1 MNVEN
6 IGLMIMKANVI
17 GIDGSAKGSIE
28 LPDVFATEYKPKLI
42 KRAAQAIQTSKKQP
56 KGADPR
62 AGKKNT
68 STYMGYRG
76 VPAYRRTINVEHA
89 RLPRLKNRGA
99 LLYGRVAYVP
109 HSVGGIAAH
118 PLKAWEVTIERINKK
133 ERKLALR
140 SAIATTTMKSLVEKR
155 FIVEKELPI
164 VVEDALESIAK
175 TKQVFEA
182 LEKIGVGKD
191 LENARGK
198 IRKRAGRGKSRGR
211 MWKAKKSVLIVTG
224 KNSPV
229 LKASR
234 NLPGVDAVTTT
245 SLNVDLLAPGAEAGR
260 LVVWTKSA
268 IEELGKEK
276 KQEQNVA
283 VKTEKRIDARSI
295 KSEKETK
302 ALAKKDVKVE
312 AKKEAKATEKK
323 DAEVK
328 AAEKKTAEKKAVV
341 KK

>member
-1 MNVEN
+1 
-6 IGLMIMKANVI
+6 MKANII
-17 GIDGSAKGSIE
+17 GIDGTTKGSID
-28 LPDVFATEYKPKLI
+28 LPSVFETEYKPRLI

-76 VPAYRRTINVEHA
+76 VPAPRRTINVEHA

-99 LLYGRVAYVP
+99 LLYGRVAWVP
-109 HSVGGIAAH
+109 QSVGGFAAH

-133 ERKLALR
+133 ERKQALK
-140 SAIATTTMKSLVEKR
+140 SAIATTTMKELVSKR

-164 VVEDALESIAK
+164 VVEDKLEAIAK
-175 TKQVFEA
+175 TSEVIEA
-182 LEKIGVGKD
+182 LNKVGVGKD

-198 IRKRAGRGKSRGR
+198 IRRRAGRGKSRGR
-211 MWKAKKSVLIVTG
+211 CWKEKKSVLIVTG

-234 NLPGVDAVTTT
+234 NLPGVEAVTTQ

-276 KQEQNVA
+276 VTQAKEEKT
-283 VKTEKRIDARSI
+283 VKTFP
-295 KSEKETK
+295 
-302 ALAKKDVKVE
+302 KKVQQVK
-312 AKKEAKATEKK
+312 
-323 DAEVK
+323 EVK
-328 AAEKKTAEKKAVV
+328 EKVVKKKPTAEKE
-341 KK
+341 